1 MVISPGFSFFGNI
14 DIRRIMTKKKHLNFN
29 SKAPDLTVL
38 DPSGKPVQLSTL
50 WAKKPL
56 LLAFT
61 RHFGCTQCK
70 EMLDEL
76 VAGKNGI
83 ERAGLGIAVI
93 TQGTPELTGEFAK
106 AFAPGLLVLAD
117 PERKA
122 YQAYGLERG
131 NLFQTIL
138 NPKVWSA
145 ISRSRKKGY
154 RVETPPAGQDA
165 MQMSGTFIISQDGR
179 IELPYYYDNIADHP
193 PLDLLLDG
201 VLATGWNMSFDGPVG
216 PGAKKSRNKSGRGR

>member
-1 MVISPGFSFFGNI
+1 MK
-14 DIRRIMTKKKHLNFN
+14 RTKQLNFN
-29 SKAPDLTVL
+29 TIAPDLTVL
-38 DPSGKPVQLSTL
+38 DPSGKPVQLSSL
-50 WAKKPL
+50 WAEKPL

-76 VAGKNGI
+76 VAGKERI
-83 ERAGLGIAVI
+83 EEAGLGIAVI

-106 AFAPGLLVLAD
+106 AFAPGLFVLAD

-131 NLFQTIL
+131 TLFQTFL
-138 NPKVWSA
+138 NRKVWA
-145 ISRSRKKGY
+145 ALRQARKKGY
-154 RVETPPAGQDA
+154 LVETPPTGQDS

-201 VLATGWNMSFDGPVG
+201 VLATGWNAPFDGPVG
-216 PGAKKSRNKSGRGR
+216 PGVKNTGSKSGRGK